1 MIAVGLAELLSR
13 NVSALHNRDKLC
25 AIGKRMGEKE
35 VILFDQIDHRSE
47 RNGQFFHSVRPV
59 AGVLQNLYDSGDNL
73 VIDVGII
80 DFALRLG

>member
-1 MIAVGLAELLSR
+1 
-13 NVSALHNRDKLC
+13 
-25 AIGKRMGEKE
+25 MGEKE
-35 VILFDQIDHRSE
+35 VILFDQIDHGSE
-47 RNGQFFHSVRPV
+47 RNGQFFHRVWPV